1 MMIMSQ
7 DKAEI
12 TVYYDG
18 ACPRCVKDREHYEKL
33 AGKAGEQVCWFDIT
47 GREDQ
52 LKELGINP
60 RKALT
65 ELHVMDEHRQILSE
79 IDAYVLLLKK
89 IPRFK
94 LLAWFINLPLIK
106 PLISKIYHYQVTNRL
121 KRSGRI

>member
-1 MMIMSQ
+1 MSQ
-7 DKAEI
+7 DKTEI

-18 ACPRCVKDREHYEKL
+18 ACPQCVKDREHYEKL
-33 AGKAGEQVCWFDIT
+33 AGKAGKQVSWFDIT
-47 GREDQ
+47 GHDDQ
-52 LKELGINP
+52 LKKLGIDP

-65 ELHVMDEHRQILSE
+65 ELHVMDEQRQILSE

-106 PLISKIYHYQVTNRL
+106 PLISKIYHSQVTNRL
-121 KRSGRI
+121 RRSGRI